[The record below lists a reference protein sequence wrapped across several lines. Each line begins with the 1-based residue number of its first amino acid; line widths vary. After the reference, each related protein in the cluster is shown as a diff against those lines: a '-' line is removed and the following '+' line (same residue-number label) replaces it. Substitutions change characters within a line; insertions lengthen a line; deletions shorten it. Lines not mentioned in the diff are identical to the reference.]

1 MQFTAVILMAL
12 LTLKLLLLPGKVVV
26 NPMVN
31 KARKLMACGI
41 FLLGIQF
48 LLQYTLHLRA
58 MGVTQAVMLNL
69 FLFIPVS
76 WMISMA
82 VLNLQ
87 GKGRIKKTD
96 RWIGG
101 IIWLVTTALIVITAA
116 LDGELFSDTPELRTA
131 EITGSVLY
139 ATMQCHYAW
148 LALMAPLLIFGSGP
162 WLAIYAIFFITSIF
176 YLVDTFCNYVLS
188 SAPEKMEEAEDSEE
202 EELNEKYSCTG
213 TEISEEKMQR
223 IERFVEQ
230 WTKNGSYLKCGLKLP
245 IAAAEIG
252 VPQYQLSGWLKQKNL
267 KYSEWITTLRIEEA
281 KRVLLEYPE
290 WTLEA
295 VAEHCGFNSREY
307 FHRIFR
313 SYLGMPPIKYQQNK
327 GVISE

>member
-148 LALMAPLLIFGSGP
+148 RQTTNLHS
-162 WLAIYAIFFITSIF
+162 
-176 YLVDTFCNYVLS
+176 
-188 SAPEKMEEAEDSEE
+188 
-202 EELNEKYSCTG
+202 
-213 TEISEEKMQR
+213 MQR
-223 IERFVEQ
+223 ALQNYYDRDMEGMLRWMQLSIIILMVLVIRGCVKGGRLWPVPVTVALLGISAFFQFYRDNKIEFLFEEG
-230 WTKNGSYLKCGLKLP
+230 WEWALDNAETFSLIAFFLISAGLILTGLK
-245 IAAAEIG
+245 
-252 VPQYQLSGWLKQKNL
+252 
-267 KYSEWITTLRIEEA
+267 
-281 KRVLLEYPE
+281 
-290 WTLEA
+290 A
-295 VAEHCGFNSREY
+295 VAPGKND
-307 FHRIFR
+307 
-313 SYLGMPPIKYQQNK
+313 QNRK
-327 GVISE
+327 KM

>member
-1 MQFTAVILMAL
+1 
-12 LTLKLLLLPGKVVV
+12 
-26 NPMVN
+26 
-31 KARKLMACGI
+31 
-41 FLLGIQF
+41 
-48 LLQYTLHLRA
+48 
-58 MGVTQAVMLNL
+58 
-69 FLFIPVS
+69 
-76 WMISMA
+76 
-82 VLNLQ
+82 
-87 GKGRIKKTD
+87 
-96 RWIGG
+96 
-101 IIWLVTTALIVITAA
+101 
-116 LDGELFSDTPELRTA
+116 
-131 EITGSVLY
+131 
-139 ATMQCHYAW
+139 
-148 LALMAPLLIFGSGP
+148 
-162 WLAIYAIFFITSIF
+162 
-176 YLVDTFCNYVLS
+176 
-188 SAPEKMEEAEDSEE
+188 
-202 EELNEKYSCTG
+202 
-213 TEISEEKMQR
+213 MQR